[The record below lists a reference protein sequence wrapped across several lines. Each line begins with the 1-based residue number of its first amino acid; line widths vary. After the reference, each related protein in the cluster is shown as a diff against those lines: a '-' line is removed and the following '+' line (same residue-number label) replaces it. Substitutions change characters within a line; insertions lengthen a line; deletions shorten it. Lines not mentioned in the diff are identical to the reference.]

1 MYNDAHESKAVT
13 VEMLVMKLLHST
25 TDTLLSTKDCHF
37 AVSL

>member
-25 TDTLLSTKDCHF
+25 EYQRLLFCRLTLMK
-37 AVSL
+37 